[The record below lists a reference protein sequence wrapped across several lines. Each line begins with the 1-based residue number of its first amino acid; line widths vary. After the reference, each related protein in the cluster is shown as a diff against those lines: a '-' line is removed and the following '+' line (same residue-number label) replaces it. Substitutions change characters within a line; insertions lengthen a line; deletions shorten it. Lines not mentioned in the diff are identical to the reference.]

1 MYFFQVTGYGWKGRG
16 DANDVWR
23 VVAVGEKKG
32 TRIRALRDHNTNH
45 TYYKYVLY
53 ILTNKQNI

>member
-32 TRIRALRDHNTNH
+32 TRIRALRDHNTITTH
-45 TYYKYVLY
+45 TINMYTFGY
-53 ILTNKQNI
+53 I